1 MSANNDRESERTP
14 ASGDENPAT
23 ESGAEQTPKQPMGE
37 VGDNHQA
44 ANAADNGASGDDLA
58 ANIPEDTDQLIA
70 ALLEARHQA
79 ESHWETVLRT
89 QAEMENLRKRVTR
102 DVENAHKYGLERFLE
117 ELLPVRDSMELGL
130 AATHEDGA
138 QVEQLREGVE
148 LTLKMLTGTLEK
160 FGVEVIDPIDSA
172 FDPEFHQA
180 MSMQEV
186 QGVESGTVTMVMQ
199 KGFVLNGRLVRPA
212 LVMVAK

>member
-1 MSANNDRESERTP
+1 MSSEKEPNAEQSGTGAGQPETGAEHDVEPVAAESGEQNPTGEVASDAASDE
-14 ASGDENPAT
+14 ASG
-23 ESGAEQTPKQPMGE
+23 
-37 VGDNHQA
+37 
-44 ANAADNGASGDDLA
+44 
-58 ANIPEDTDQLIA
+58 IPEDADQLVA

-89 QAEMENLRKRVTR
+89 QADMENLRKRVQR

-117 ELLPVRDSMELGL
+117 ELLPIRDSMELGL
-130 AATHEDGA
+130 AATHEDGVSLE
-138 QVEQLREGVE
+138 QVREGVE
-148 LTLKMLTGTLEK
+148 LTLKMLTGAMEK
-160 FGVEVIDPIDSA
+160 FGVEVVDPVESP

-180 MSMQEV
+180 MSMQDV
-186 QGVESGTVTMVMQ
+186 PGVESGTVTMVMQ

>member
-1 MSANNDRESERTP
+1 MSSPKDSNSQQPTPADEQAPPAADTPESEAP
-14 ASGDENPAT
+14 MDEGMSDASPVEADVPE
-23 ESGAEQTPKQPMGE
+23 
-37 VGDNHQA
+37 DN
-44 ANAADNGASGDDLA
+44 DDLV
-58 ANIPEDTDQLIA
+58 A

-89 QAEMENLRKRVTR
+89 QAEMDNLRKRVQR

-117 ELLPVRDSMELGL
+117 ELLPIRDSMELGL
-130 AATHEDGA
+130 VATHEEGA
-138 QVEQLREGVE
+138 KLEQVREGVE
-148 LTLKMLTGTLEK
+148 LTLKMLTSAMEK
-160 FGVEVIDPIDSA
+160 FGVEVVDPIEGA

-186 QGVESGTVTMVMQ
+186 PGVASGTVTMVMQ

>member
-1 MSANNDRESERTP
+1 MTTDKKTP
-14 ASGDENPAT
+14 GQEAPEADNRQPVEAAET
-23 ESGAEQTPKQPMGE
+23 EESGVLGE
-37 VGDNHQA
+37 HTADGATDDATDDATDQA
-44 ANAADNGASGDDLA
+44 ADV
-58 ANIPEDTDQLIA
+58 PEDSEQLVT

-89 QAEMENLRKRVTR
+89 QAEMDNLRKRVAR
-102 DVENAHKYGLERFLE
+102 DVENAHKFGLEKFLE

-130 AATHEDGA
+130 AAAGEDEADTA
-138 QVEQLREGVE
+138 QVREGVE
-148 LTLKMLTGTLEK
+148 LTLKMLTSALEK
-160 FGVEVIDPIDSA
+160 FGVEIVDPVDSA
-172 FDPEFHQA
+172 FDPDFHQA

-186 QGVESGTVTMVMQ
+186 PGVESGTVTMVMQ